1 VTTMKTENLIH
12 ALAADTR
19 NPLRR
24 LSSPAVRV
32 GFWLCVSLPWIAIV
46 VAFMGLRPD
55 LGIKVGEPRWLLE
68 QGAALMTAMTAAMAA
83 FCAGVPGRPRWERA
97 VPLAP
102 LALWIGLLGAGC
114 LRDWRLAGPQGLAL
128 DVDWACVPGIV
139 TVGLVPGIAMAIMLR
154 RGAPLAPVLSVGLG
168 GLAAAALADFGLRL
182 FHPQDASL
190 MVLVWQVGTVAAL
203 TALSAAAGRRL
214 VAWRHLAAR

>member
-1 VTTMKTENLIH
+1 MMKTEDLIRT
-12 ALAADTR
+12 LAADAR
-19 NPLRR
+19 SPFGRLR
-24 LSSPAVRV
+24 PPTIRV
-32 GFWLCVSLPWIAIV
+32 GLWLCVSVPWIAII

-55 LGIKVGEPRWLLE
+55 LAIKMGEPRWLLE
-68 QGAALMTAMTAAMAA
+68 QGAALLTAVTAAMAA

-102 LALWIGLLGAGC
+102 VALWIGLLGAGC
-114 LRDWRLAGPQGLAL
+114 LRDWSLAGPQGLAL
-128 DVDWACVPGIV
+128 RVDWACVPGIV
-139 TVGLVPGIAMAIMLR
+139 SVGFLPGIAMAIMLR

-182 FHPQDASL
+182 FHVQDASL

-203 TALSAAAGRRL
+203 TAISAAFGRRL
-214 VAWRHLAAR
+214 VRWRHLARQ

>member
-1 VTTMKTENLIH
+1 MKTEDLIH

-19 NPLRR
+19 SPLRR
-24 LSSPAVRV
+24 LSSPAIRV
-32 GFWLCVSLPWIAIV
+32 GFWLCVSVPWTAIV

-68 QGAALMTAMTAAMAA
+68 QGAALTTALTAALAA
-83 FCAGVPGRPRWERA
+83 FCAGVPGRPRWELA

-114 LRDWRLAGPQGLAL
+114 FSDWRQAGSQGLTL
-128 DVDWACVPGIV
+128 LVDWACIPGIV
-139 TVGLVPGIAMAIMLR
+139 TVGLLPGIAMAIMLR
-154 RGAPLAPVLSVGLG
+154 RGAPLAPALSVGLG

-182 FHPQDASL
+182 FHAQDASL
-190 MVLVWQVGTVAAL
+190 MLLVWQVGTVAAL
-203 TALSAAAGRRL
+203 TALSAVAGRRL

>member
-1 VTTMKTENLIH
+1 MKTEDLIY
-12 ALAADTR
+12 ALAADAR
-19 NPLRR
+19 SPLRR

-32 GFWLCVSLPWIAIV
+32 VFWLCVSVPWIAVV

-55 LGIKVGEPRWLLE
+55 LGLKVGELRWLLE
-68 QGAALMTAMTAAMAA
+68 QGAALTTALTAAMAA
-83 FCAGVPGRPRWERA
+83 FCVGVPGRAHWERA

-102 LALWIGLLGAGC
+102 LALWLGLLGAGC
-114 LRDWRLAGPQGLAL
+114 LSDWRLAGPQGLVL
-128 DVDWACVPGIV
+128 HVDWACVPGIV

-154 RGAPLAPVLSVGLG
+154 RGAPMAPVLSAGLG

-182 FHPQDASL
+182 FHVQDASL

-203 TALSAAAGRRL
+203 AALGAALGRRL
-214 VAWRHLAAR
+214 VRWRHLAAR